1 MLVQH
6 PRTLFTTIDR
16 FQKVIEDVNK
26 MGLDTKK
33 KTRFFWVVH
42 AVRAMSKSTWDMK
55 VELYKKCGW
64 SEDEIF
70 MAFE

>member
-1 MLVQH
+1 MLVQQ

-33 KTRFFWVVH
+33 NKVSLGSSR
-42 AVRAMSKSTWDMK
+42 SQGNEQIDMGY
-55 VELYKKCGW
+55 EGGAL
-64 SEDEIF
+64 
-70 MAFE
+70 